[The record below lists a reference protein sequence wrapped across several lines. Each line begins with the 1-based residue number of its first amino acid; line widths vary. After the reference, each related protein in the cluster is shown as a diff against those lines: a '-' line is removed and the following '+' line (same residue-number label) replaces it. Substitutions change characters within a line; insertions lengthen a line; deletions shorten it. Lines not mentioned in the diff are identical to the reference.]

1 MKRFIKFSLILAS
14 VFALIGVFCMIAA
27 FSMGMNWNQLIDM
40 VQNGEFAIQSDDFIK
55 DHNYSKHEDHHDHE
69 KCSDLDIEFLA
80 GKLNIMYDDVD
91 SIEVKQEGMEN
102 FSSKIDGNTLKIR
115 GGKKGITKGY
125 SGYITIVIPEGYVFE
140 NVDMEI
146 GAGQA
151 EINDL
156 CAESLDIEVGAGQAE
171 LINLDVQYFSAS
183 TGAGQ
188 IEAELAESEEDY
200 NYDVECGIGEIKIG
214 KNSYGGFGRDTHI
227 ENPGAKREMDIECG
241 VGQIVIEFQK

>member
-1 MKRFIKFSLILAS
+1 MKRFIKISLILAS

-27 FSMGMNWNQLIDM
+27 FSMGMNLNQLIGM
-40 VQNGEFAIQSDDFIK
+40 VQNGEFTIQSDDFIK
-55 DHNYSKHEDHHDHE
+55 DHNYSKHEDHY
-69 KCSDLDIEFLA
+69 DLDIEFLA

-102 FSSKIDGNTLKIR
+102 FSSKIDGHTLKIR

-171 LINLDVQYFSAS
+171 LINLDVQYFSA
-183 TGAGQ
+183 TAGAGQ
-188 IEAELAESEEDY
+188 IIAELVGNEEDY

-227 ENPGAKREMDIECG
+227 ENPEAKREMDIECG
-241 VGQIVIEFQK
+241 VGQIAIEFQK